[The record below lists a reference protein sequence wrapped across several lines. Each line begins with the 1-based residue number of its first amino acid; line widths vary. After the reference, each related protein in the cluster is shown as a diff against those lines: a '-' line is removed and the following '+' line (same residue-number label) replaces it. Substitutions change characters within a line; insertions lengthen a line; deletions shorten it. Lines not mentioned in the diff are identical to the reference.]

1 MLQPSFPQVLRVEH
15 AMSCKLLSCS
25 GLSWRHRAVMEVYM
39 FEGPINCTMP
49 MHGSFQTGRPL
60 VLSSVLLQVFRF
72 EGTLFSCALY
82 MYSMSGELFS
92 YR

>member
-1 MLQPSFPQVLRVEH
+1 MLQPFARE
-15 AMSCKLLSCS
+15 LSMDA
-25 GLSWRHRAVMEVYM
+25 GRAADLSD
-39 FEGPINCTMP
+39 NCTMP

-72 EGTLFSCALY
+72 EGTLLSCALY